1 MATEGI
7 IPQEEF
13 FNPENLSGIMEDAGS
28 AVLQT
33 GGAVLS
39 L

>member
-13 FNPENLSGIMEDAGS
+13 FNPENLSRIMQDAGP
-28 AVLQT
+28 AVLET
-33 GGAVLS
+33 SGVIPS

>member
-13 FNPENLSGIMEDAGS
+13 FNPENLSRIMEDAGS
-28 AVLQT
+28 AVLET
-33 GGAVLS
+33 AGTVRS

>member
-1 MATEGI
+1 MATEGM

-13 FNPENLSGIMEDAGS
+13 FNPENLSRIMEDAGPE
-28 AVLQT
+28 VLET
-33 GGAVLS
+33 SRVIPS